1 MVKRPPPFFTLCY
14 AADTQEDTY
23 MKTVQE
29 RIDALRPEIRAL
41 SHAIHDDPELGLQEF
56 HAVERLTAVL
66 EKYGFT
72 IQRNVCD
79 LETAFI
85 ATYKGAKP
93 GPVIGFLAEYDALR
107 GIGHACGHNMI
118 GALACCSAIA
128 LRDAVDAY
136 GGEVRVL
143 GAPAEET
150 WGGKVNFAAAGL
162 YNDLSAALMAH
173 PFGRHA
179 QSGTFH
185 ALDSQRF
192 EFFGKAAHAAGAPEE
207 GINALNAVIET
218 FNGINALRQH
228 ILPTAKVSG
237 VIRDGGKV
245 ANVVP
250 DYAMAE
256 FYIRAADSAYLLEF
270 SEKVKNCAR
279 AAALATG
286 ARLEITNFEGWYDDL
301 HTNVTLASRA
311 TQHTKAFGVSQS
323 MEPYLSTASSDIGN
337 VSYCCPTV
345 HQWFDVTGDPE
356 IGLHTE
362 AMRSCVDSDYGY
374 EQMFITAAALTA
386 TAEDLLTD
394 PDFLADVRREFDEL
408 CAKRPQR

>member
-1 MVKRPPPFFTLCY
+1 MTVGSVAEFKKGNKK
-14 AADTQEDTY
+14 
-23 MKTVQE
+23 MKSIQE
-29 RIDALRPEIRAL
+29 RIQALQGEIREL
-41 SHAIHDDPELGLQEF
+41 SHAIHEDPELGLQEF
-56 HAVERLTAVL
+56 HAVERLTGIL

-72 IQRNVCD
+72 IERNVCG
-79 LETAFI
+79 LETGFI
-85 ATYKGAKP
+85 ASYKGEKN

-128 LRDAVDAY
+128 LRESIDAF
-136 GGEVRVL
+136 GGEVRVI
-143 GAPAEET
+143 GAPAEESL
-150 WGGKVNFAAAGL
+150 GGKVNFSEAGL
-162 YNDLSAALMAH
+162 YDGLSAALMAH

-192 EFFGKAAHAAGAPEE
+192 EFFGKSAHAAGAPEE

-218 FNGINALRQH
+218 FNAINALRQH
-228 ILPTAKVSG
+228 IQSTAKVSG

-256 FYIRAADSAYLLEF
+256 FYIRAAESGYLREF

-301 HTNVTLASRA
+301 HTNVTLAQRA
-311 TQHTKAFGVSQS
+311 TEHTKAFGVTQS

-337 VSYCCPTV
+337 VSYRCPTI
-345 HQWFDVTGDPE
+345 HQWFDVTGDE
-356 IGLHTE
+356 SIGLHTE
-362 AMRSCVDSDYGY
+362 KLRACADSDYGY
-374 EQMFITAAALTA
+374 EQMFITAQALTA

-394 PDFLADVRREFDEL
+394 PDFLSAVRSEFDAL
-408 CAKRPQR
+408 KA